1 VSEKFRKQQQK
12 LQQTEMNWDSL
23 TKNLLKDPDD
33 LFFATNCT
41 SESGENS
48 DGTDQISA
56 TL

>member
-1 VSEKFRKQQQK
+1 MSEKFRKQQQK